1 MNMRILF
8 VTQYAAHF
16 HYFKSIIKTLC
27 GKGHVVE
34 LLLLK
39 GKHNKPE
46 YLEAIAAFKKQ
57 FENFNYGWART
68 RSRGLWRKVLFLSRD
83 IQNYRR
89 YLLIEMETPHY
100 RERIKKTLPSWLQ
113 YFSNF
118 SWFKVFLKS
127 KFCGSVL
134 KAIENLIPPWP
145 EIMEDIKKK
154 TPDILIATPVN
165 MRRGGEACDL
175 EYLKAARK
183 MGFRTI
189 VPIVSWDN
197 LTTKGNFHVFPDLFF
212 VWNQLQRSEA
222 KKFHEIPDEKIK
234 IMGAML
240 FDGWFSDY
248 KPSLTREE
256 FCRKYNLDPAKPYLL
271 YLGSTTNIAPDES
284 WIPLKL
290 REMLDQ
296 AQDESLSEIQ
306 IVIRPHPSNHQ
317 IYKKILKKRICMIPE
332 EGRLPDMPDDS
343 QLFYDTVFY
352 ASAAIDGV
360 NTSAII
366 DAVIM
371 GRPGIV
377 IVTDEYK
384 NTQGGTEYFQN
395 LLAEEF
401 LEHVSLGNDFLEK
414 IKLLLEGKDDKK
426 EARGR
431 FIGNYIR
438 PRGLNI
444 SAGDAA
450 LEEIENFMV
459 KNET

>member
-1 MNMRILF
+1 MNMRVLL

-27 GKGHVVE
+27 GKGYQVE

-57 FENFNYGWART
+57 FESFNYGWARA

-89 YLLIEMETPHY
+89 YLLVQMETPHY
-100 RERIKKTLPSWLQ
+100 RERIRKTLPNWLQ

-118 SWFKVFLKS
+118 SLFKIFLKS
-127 KFCGSVL
+127 NFCGNVL
-134 KAIENLIPPWP
+134 KTLENITPPWR
-145 EIMEDIKKK
+145 EIVEDIKKK
-154 TPDILIATPVN
+154 EPDILIATPVN
-165 MRRGGEACDL
+165 MRRGEEACDL
-175 EYLKAARK
+175 EYLKAAGK
-183 MGFRTI
+183 MGLPTF

-197 LTTKGNFHVFPDLFF
+197 LTTKGNFHVLPDLFF
-212 VWNQLQRSEA
+212 VWNQLQKSEA
-222 KKFHEIPDEKIK
+222 KKFHQIPDEKIK

-296 AQDESLSEIQ
+296 AQDESLREIQ
-306 IVIRPHPSNHQ
+306 IVIRPHPSNYQ
-317 IYKKILKKRICMIPE
+317 IYKKISKKGIWMIPE

-352 ASAAIDGV
+352 TLAAIDGV
-360 NTSAII
+360 NTSAVI

-371 GRPGIV
+371 GKPGMV

-395 LLAEEF
+395 LLAEGF
-401 LEHVSLGNDFLEK
+401 LANVSLGSDFLEEVR
-414 IKLLLEGKDDKK
+414 KLLQGEDHKK

-431 FIGNYIR
+431 FVRNYIC
-438 PRGLNI
+438 PRGLNT

-450 LEEIENFMV
+450 LEEIENFMA
-459 KNET
+459 KK